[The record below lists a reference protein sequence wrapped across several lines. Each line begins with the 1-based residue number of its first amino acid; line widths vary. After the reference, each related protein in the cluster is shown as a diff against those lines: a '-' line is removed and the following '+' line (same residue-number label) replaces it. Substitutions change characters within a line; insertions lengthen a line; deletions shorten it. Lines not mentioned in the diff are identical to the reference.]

1 MIPFVPHLANE
12 CLHNLKT
19 EDKDIWPV
27 INKKAVEGQKI
38 SMVVQVNG
46 RTRNVLKI
54 KKDLNEEQIT
64 KLIKAEPKVLK
75 YIENKKIIKT
85 IFIKNKIINF
95 IL

>member
-1 MIPFVPHLANE
+1 MSEEKN
-12 CLHNLKT
+12 
-19 EDKDIWPV
+19 V
-27 INKKAVEGQKI
+27 IINF
-38 SMVVQVNG
+38 NG
-46 RTRNVLKI
+46 REYTAE
-54 KKDLNEEQIT
+54 DLNEEQIT